1 MIKFDNVTGKEIIKH
16 NLNWSEIFYHPHNIL
31 LTDQSKSGKTIAL
44 LTLISHQ
51 PSIHETKSQL
61 LINGIE
67 IVWSKY
73 YNDPK
78 TFIEYS
84 NDTDYV

>member
-1 MIKFDNVTGKEIIKH
+1 MIKFDNVTGA
-16 NLNWSEIFYHPHNIL
+16 
-31 LTDQSKSGKTIAL
+31 KSGKTIAL

-51 PSIHETKSQL
+51 PGPYEAKSQSL
-61 LINGIE
+61 FTGIE
-67 IVWSKY
+67 VVWSKY

-84 NDTDYV
+84 TVIDYV